1 MQNNLKFDLHFL
13 FLSFLKQNATTFHVT
28 VQDDNSIAVSL
39 EASDVMS
46 PSSVYVVK
54 ITGESKNY
62 FFEFEEFNST
72 LPPPVIFKASYHGLY
87 YVITL
92 VVVNGNVVTKPSRS
106 ITVLTSKHPVQY
118 CSLCLF
124 VGHIPLGVLMKTEP
138 RMARSIALKSSDKI
152 QSSAS
157 P

>member
-1 MQNNLKFDLHFL
+1 MLVTTLVLGKLSPCNFNENNLKLDLHFL
-13 FLSFLKQNATTFHVT
+13 FLCFLKQDATTFHVT
-28 VQDDNSIAVSL
+28 VRDDNSIAVSL

-72 LPPPVIFKASYHGLY
+72 LPPPIIFKANYHGLY

-106 ITVLTSKHPVQY
+106 ITVLTSKH
-118 CSLCLF
+118 
-124 VGHIPLGVLMKTEP
+124 HM
-138 RMARSIALKSSDKI
+138 
-152 QSSAS
+152 
-157 P
+157 

>member
-1 MQNNLKFDLHFL
+1 MLVTTLVLGKLSPCNFNENNLKLDLHFL
-13 FLSFLKQNATTFHVT
+13 LLCFLKQDATTFHVT
-28 VQDDNSIAVSL
+28 VRDDNSIAVSL

-72 LPPPVIFKASYHGLY
+72 LPPPIIFKANYHGLY

-106 ITVLTSKHPVQY
+106 ITVLTIKH
-118 CSLCLF
+118 
-124 VGHIPLGVLMKTEP
+124 HM
-138 RMARSIALKSSDKI
+138 
-152 QSSAS
+152 
-157 P
+157 